1 MSQEKPNPQPSQ
13 PPSNSKQEASYS
25 PDDEPLLGQTIK
37 SSANSSATPSV
48 LEKFQSF
55 WNSALV
61 KIRSFLPENLASKL
75 SDRALTGIFVAI
87 ALIFVGVSVS
97 TFSEKPKEVAT
108 VSPQTEAPESNS
120 ILQAESVKST
130 TPVKQQSA
138 QSSLPTEQNKLVSK
152 DTIKSGNIENLA
164 VKETSKPPSPLSQDK
179 TSSKSDKKRI
189 IKTKQQQNRV
199 LTPEQTLIAI
209 VENQITEV
217 TNSLSKDSEDEAFLS
232 NLINS
237 VQADFASST
246 LTLKI
251 SDDWYSLKKA
261 QQNKLAADILER
273 SKELDFIH
281 LEITDSKNKL
291 IARNP
296 VIGNEM
302 IIFKR

>member
-55 WNSALV
+55 WNGALV

-75 SDRALTGIFVAI
+75 SDRALTGIIVAI
-87 ALIFVGVSVS
+87 ALIFVGVSVN

-108 VSPQTEAPESNS
+108 VPPQTKAPESNS
-120 ILQAESVKST
+120 IPKVDLVKST
-130 TPVKQQSA
+130 TPAKPQIAESP
-138 QSSLPTEQNKLVSK
+138 LTTEQNQSLSK
-152 DTIKSGNIENLA
+152 DTKSSGNIDNLA
-164 VKETSKPPSPLSQDK
+164 TKEISKTPSPAFQDQN
-179 TSSKSDKKRI
+179 SSKLEKKQTI
-189 IKTKQQQNRV
+189 ETKQQKNPV

-217 TNSLSKDSEDEAFLS
+217 TNSLSEDSKDQVFPND
-232 NLINS
+232 LINS

-251 SDDWYSLKKA
+251 SDDWYSLKQP
-261 QQNKLAADILER
+261 QQNKVAADILER
-273 SKELDFIH
+273 SKELDFTH

-296 VIGNEM
+296 VVGNEM